1 MAPANEALDK
11 PFLRIRG
18 VLVVSGLVIWPQG
31 FHAKGHG
38 SVPCG
43 PVSLGSF
50 PLPIPVCVCA
60 RKWDHGLTSTSSL
73 PMLCVCLIHPHRW
86 PPPGL
91 YCFFIFLLLIK
102 KVSVQNTFPTPLDL
116 QVSHFLDFRF
126 AWKSL
131 KAKVLFSFCS
141 HYVLPSPFV
150 CVETT
155 ASLYAWCTLSY
166 NLTSPRIKS
175 YLSLSLQSTLHFVH
189 NEGTRLLSKWNS
201 FMSHPLSLCF

>member
-43 PVSLGSF
+43 PVSLGF
-50 PLPIPVCVCA
+50 FLLPIPVCVCA
-60 RKWDHGLTSTSSL
+60 NGTMGLPQLLPSPCSAFVLFIPMGDLLQASTVS
-73 PMLCVCLIHPHRW
+73 
-86 PPPGL
+86 
-91 YCFFIFLLLIK
+91 FFFLLLIK

-131 KAKVLFSFCS
+131 KAKSLVFLLFSLC
-141 HYVLPSPFV
+141 P
-150 CVETT
+150 T
-155 ASLYAWCTLSY
+155 
-166 NLTSPRIKS
+166 K
-175 YLSLSLQSTLHFVH
+175 
-189 NEGTRLLSKWNS
+189 
-201 FMSHPLSLCF
+201 SLCVCGNHCLFICLVYTVLQFNFSEN